1 MRRKFLAISITA
13 TIFVLAY
20 WSWVWTGV
28 VLPDQSR
35 EFVESH
41 IEEGEI
47 TRLDSIGHSIQ
58 EDTREYS
65 GLIEEQFVPT
75 GRFENSRVI
84 DKLIESKG
92 SEKDKV
98 IAYFLVDSGVDRKR
112 LVLVEQIYEKET
124 GGELSLVNQYASVG
138 DEVMF
143 DANPLFVDKVALEEY
158 LELAD
163 SFISRKSRLSSFVQ
177 IKLLKPSISGYRDL
191 LSGLRIKFPNTVVSR
206 DDLHFVSAEPAEYL
220 PSLQWHLDQ
229 IRAPDAWE
237 FSTGE
242 DDVVVAV
249 IDTGCLT
256 SHPDLVENIFMNTD
270 EIPNNGID
278 DDSNGFIDDVRGWDF
293 LDDDANPN
301 DETGHGTHI
310 SGIVGARGN
319 NGIGTTG
326 VGWNIKVLPLKVG
339 DNTGLSSSAIA
350 EALRYVSSLK
360 QKGVNVVATNNSY
373 GSSSPNSVARAAIQV
388 HEEIGIVFV
397 AAAGNAGEN
406 IDAVSSS
413 QYPAGFPET
422 NIISVANST
431 QGDELSFGSNYGIES
446 VDIAAPGQEVYST
459 YLDDDY
465 EFLTGTSVASPI
477 VAGAIALLA
486 TYEPGLSANE
496 IRQRVFDTAKPLES
510 LSGKIST
517 GGRLDLLA
525 MLEMDLARHTL
536 SVKGHKPHLI
546 LLPDSDF
553 TVDFKLEALG
563 EADVAF
569 EYLGAESDVR
579 IQEISD
585 RTYSIQFSS
594 PGTYRFRF
602 TSEKLGIV
610 RELEKIVVVD
620 PGAIPDVTTGL
631 LHSWNFK
638 ENGTLLVDS
647 IGNGN
652 AELVGATRVDTP
664 LDRGI
669 DFDGTSSFARFN
681 ASFAPIVTL
690 SAFVKADDLLSSPHP
705 RIINM
710 PDYYLYFS
718 TRGISDVPDGNANTL
733 KFYSN
738 RTGDFGVWNSPPDT
752 VLEGEWMHVL
762 ASYDSRETA
771 NTPKLYINGVEQKV
785 RLQRIPVG
793 EQTIGGGESY
803 LGDRADGTRAWDG
816 QMDEVRVFNRL
827 VDKEEVSLLAA
838 RYASAVWDAYS
849 ISELPNSVLS
859 DSVSLG
865 LRDASGNAPNADFQW
880 SLVDDSIGVSLGDA
894 DGSSV
899 EVRNPENLNTSIA
912 LKASSSFG
920 VRYYRY
926 NLVSDPPKIE
936 PGVYTGT
943 TSTGGTLWV
952 EVEEGRRMGNIT
964 IFDEDAEVFRIREP
978 ISIDP
983 FGEFETDPFLSF
995 RITGTID
1002 GEVVGQIEDLKIT
1015 FLGHNIKPS
1024 NLVTGF
1030 DGFYSGGAIG
1040 DGGRSLDLKVLQ
1052 NGEAYL
1058 WQTGAQSEL
1067 TQGVVAKDGTFSLL
1081 FNDGATIL
1089 GRIDSGNGRVRGEV
1103 SVGDEA
1109 RSIYLRKSNL
1119 DPVNRYVNLSTR
1131 GFSSSGENVL
1141 IGGFVLAG
1149 TQPRTVL
1156 IRCLGPELE
1165 NRGLVNFL
1173 QNPRIRIF
1181 SGSEVIAVNEFW
1193 SSQPNLEELIEFS
1206 NRVQASP
1213 LPPESMDA
1221 AMLLEL
1227 EPGLYTVFLDS
1238 NGGAGD
1244 GLFEIFDDPG
1254 ESEPSLSNVSTRGK
1268 VKGQESPLIAG
1279 FVVSGFEPKLVL
1291 IRVLGPAL
1299 GERGVS
1305 EPLADPWLELY
1316 SESVP
1321 IAANDNW
1328 SEGSWPSLNGS
1339 AVRGPARGLM
1349 SAFESSGTTPLNF
1362 GSKDSAM
1369 LVWLEPGLYTG
1380 IARGYEGD
1388 EGIALIEVFELR

>member
-1 MRRKFLAISITA
+1 MSRKFLAILITA
-13 TIFVLAY
+13 TILVVAY
-20 WSWVWTGV
+20 WSWIKTGFEA
-28 VLPDQSR
+28 PDRVR
-35 EFVESH
+35 EFVDVSLED
-41 IEEGEI
+41 GEAS
-47 TRLDSIGHSIQ
+47 RLDSIGHSIE
-58 EDTREYS
+58 EDEKEYRS
-65 GLIEEQFVPT
+65 IIEEQFVPT
-75 GRFENSRVI
+75 GRFEDSRVV
-84 DKLIESKG
+84 DKIVESTG
-92 SEKDKV
+92 SEEGKIV
-98 IAYFLVDSGVDRKR
+98 AYFLVESGAARKR
-112 LVLVEQIYEKET
+112 LALVEQIYEKEL

-138 DEVMF
+138 DEVIF
-143 DANPLFVDKVALEEY
+143 DANPLSVDKVALEEY

-163 SFISRKSRLSSFVQ
+163 GFISRKSRLSSFVQ
-177 IKLLKPSISGYRDL
+177 IKLRTPSVSGYRDL
-191 LSGLRIKFPNTVVSR
+191 LSGLRMKFPNTVVSR

-229 IRAPDAWE
+229 IGAPDAWE
-237 FSTGE
+237 FSTGG

-256 SHPDLVENIFMNTD
+256 THPDLVENIFVNTD

-278 DDSNGFIDDVRGWDF
+278 DDSNGFVDDVRGWDF

-301 DETGHGTHI
+301 DETGHGTHV

-373 GSSSPNSVARAAIQV
+373 GSSSPNNVARAEIQV
-388 HEEIGIVFV
+388 HEDIGIVFV
-397 AAAGNAGEN
+397 AAAGNAGED
-406 IDAVSSS
+406 IDAEGNS
-413 QYPAGFPET
+413 QYPAGFPEA

-431 QGDELSFGSNYGIES
+431 QGDDLSFGSNYGIES

-459 YLDDDY
+459 HLDDDY
-465 EFLTGTSVASPI
+465 EFLTGTSMASPI
-477 VAGAIALLA
+477 VAGSIALLA
-486 TYEPGLSANE
+486 AHETELSASE
-496 IRQRVFDTAKPLES
+496 LRQRVFDTAKPLES
-510 LSGKIST
+510 LSGKILT

-525 MLEMDLARHTL
+525 MLEPDLAGHTI
-536 SVKGHKPHLI
+536 SVTGHEPHLI
-546 LLPDSDF
+546 ILPDSDF
-553 TVDFKLEALG
+553 TVVFEIEASDG
-563 EADVAF
+563 ADVAF
-569 EYLGAESDVR
+569 EYLGVESDVR

-585 RTYSIQFSS
+585 RTFSIQFSS
-594 PGTYRFRF
+594 QGAYRFRF

-610 RELEKIVVVD
+610 RELEKIVVVN
-620 PGAIPDVTTGL
+620 PGAIADVTTGL
-631 LHSWNFK
+631 LHSWNFR
-638 ENGTLLVDS
+638 EDGPTLVDGVGS
-647 IGNGN
+647 GN

-664 LDRGI
+664 LGRGV

-681 ASFAPIVTL
+681 ASFSPIVTL
-690 SAFVKADDLLSSPHP
+690 SAFVKSDDLLSSPHP

-762 ASYDSRETA
+762 ASYDSRETT
-771 NTPKLYINGVEQKV
+771 NTPKLYINGVEQRV

-793 EQTIGGGESY
+793 EQTIEGGEAY
-803 LGDRADGTRAWDG
+803 LGDREDGTRAWDG

-838 RYASAVWDAYS
+838 RYASAVWDTYS
-849 ISELPNSVLS
+849 ISELPDNGSS

-880 SLVDDSIGVSLGDA
+880 SLVNISGGVSLGDA
-894 DGSSV
+894 NGSSV
-899 EVRNPENLNTSIA
+899 EVRNPENLNTSIV

-920 VRYYRY
+920 VRYYKY
-926 NLVSDPPKIE
+926 DIVSDPPAVE

-964 IFDEDAEVFRIREP
+964 ILDEDAEVFRIREP
-978 ISIDP
+978 ISIDS
-983 FGEFETDPFLSF
+983 FGDFETDPFLSF

-1002 GEVVGQIEDLKIT
+1002 GEVVGQIENSDIT
-1015 FLGHNIKPS
+1015 FSGQNIKPS
-1024 NLVTGF
+1024 NVVTGF
-1030 DGFYSGGAIG
+1030 DGFYSGGVIG
-1040 DGGRSLDLKVLQ
+1040 NDGRSFDLKVLQ

-1058 WQTGAQSEL
+1058 WQTGAHSEL
-1067 TQGVVAKDGTFSLL
+1067 IQGVVSTDGTFDFRAS
-1081 FNDGATIL
+1081 DGVTIS
-1089 GRIDSGNGRVRGEV
+1089 GRIDSDNGRVRGEV
-1103 SVGDEA
+1103 RVGDQTQG
-1109 RSIYLRKSNL
+1109 IYLRKENL

-1131 GFSSSGENVL
+1131 GLSSSGENVL

-1149 TQPRTVL
+1149 AQPRTVL
-1156 IRCLGPELE
+1156 IRGLGPDLE
-1165 NRGLVNFL
+1165 NRGVVNFL

-1181 SGSEVIAVNEFW
+1181 NGSEVIAENESW
-1193 SSQPNLEELIEFS
+1193 STQPNLEELIEFS

-1213 LPPESMDA
+1213 LPSESMDA
-1221 AMLLEL
+1221 AILLEL
-1227 EPGLYTVFLDS
+1227 DPGLYTVFLDS
-1238 NGGAGD
+1238 KGGEGD

-1254 ESEPSLSNVSTRGK
+1254 ESEPSLFNVSTRGK
-1268 VKGQESPLIAG
+1268 VKGLGSPLIAG
-1279 FVVSGFEPKLVL
+1279 FVVAGFEPKQVL
-1291 IRVLGPAL
+1291 IRALGPAL
-1299 GERGVS
+1299 GDRGIS
-1305 EPLADPWLELY
+1305 DPLADPWIELY

-1321 IAANDNW
+1321 IAANDDW
-1328 SEGSWPSLNGS
+1328 SEGSRLSSNGS
-1339 AVRGPARGLM
+1339 AIRGPARGLI
-1349 SAFESSGTTPLNF
+1349 SAFESSGATALNF
-1362 GSKDSAM
+1362 GSKDAAM
-1369 LVWLEPGLYTG
+1369 LVWLEPGLYTAM
-1380 IARGYEGD
+1380 ARGFDGD
-1388 EGIALIEVFELR
+1388 EGIALVEVFELR